1 MRRLFL
7 LGLLLATALFAPGQ
21 ARADNPKLE
30 ATVGPGFSIRIVGPD
45 GKALQRI
52 AAGTYD
58 ITVRDLAEDHNFH
71 LQGPGVDERTGLEFV
86 GTVTWTVTLT
96 DGRYT
101 FICDPHASTMRGTF
115 FVGDA
120 PPPTPSVPVTNLVAT
135 VGPGATITL
144 RNAKGAVPRGLKPGT
159 YAIVVRDRSRLHNVH
174 LAGSGVDRKTSR
186 SGTVTVTWRVVL
198 RSGTL
203 RFFSDAAPAKL
214 RGSVRIG

>member
-1 MRRLFL
+1 MRRC
-7 LGLLLATALFAPGQ
+7 LLLAGLAVALLAPGQ

-30 ATVGPGFSIRIVGPD
+30 ATVGPGFSIRIAGPD
-45 GKALQRI
+45 GKALERI
-52 AAGTYD
+52 PAGTYD

-71 LQGPGVDERTGLEFV
+71 LQGPGVEERTGLEFV
-86 GTVTWTVTLT
+86 GTVTWTVTLR

-101 FICDPHASTMRGTF
+101 FVCDPHATTMRGSF
-115 FVGDA
+115 LVGDA
-120 PPPTPSVPVTNLVAT
+120 PAPAPPPTVQKLVAT

-144 RNAKGAVPRGLKPGT
+144 RTASGAVPRGLKAGT

-174 LAGSGVDRKTSR
+174 LIGAGIDRKSAR
-186 SGTVTVTWRVVL
+186 AGTGTVTWRVRL

-203 RFFSDAAPAKL
+203 RFFSDAAPARL